1 MDTACAACRRV
12 ETKRLNVEN
21 THNFEYIYVVT
32 EFVASRNAAPF
43 DRLVLHRPQ
52 AAKNGREE
60 TQEESK
66 PYLDRFAGGVFRM

>member
-1 MDTACAACRRV
+1 M
-12 ETKRLNVEN
+12 
-21 THNFEYIYVVT
+21 T
-32 EFVASRNAAPF
+32 EFVASRNAAPL